1 MKFLNLLALL
11 AFIEYTCSQETIIPE
26 INCGT
31 TYCKEDRGIC
41 VGEPK
46 TYCLCREEYDTFPIE
61 SKESCTYQRKQQL
74 VAFLLE
80 AFCGFGVGHFY
91 TGNLY
96 LAIPKLIVYLLGF
109 SGILVL
115 RIVNMKTE
123 DNNPT
128 TLMLAL
134 TSCVVCCFIII
145 WHVADAFLYAL
156 ARYKDGNGVD
166 LLKW

>member
-1 MKFLNLLALL
+1 MKILLLL
-11 AFIEYTCSQETIIPE
+11 FIILQSYSQTTMPE
-26 INCGT
+26 INCGS
-31 TYCKEDRGIC
+31 TYCNEQLGIC

-46 TYCLCREEYDTFPIE
+46 SYCLCKEEYDTFPKD
-61 SKESCTYQRKQQL
+61 SNQSCTYVRKQQL

-80 AFCGFGVGHFY
+80 TFCGFGVGHFY

-96 LAIPKLIVYLLGF
+96 LAIPKLIVYLLGV

-134 TSCVVCCFIII
+134 TSCVVCCFIVI
-145 WHVADAFLYAL
+145 WHVVDAFLYSL
-156 ARYKDGNGVD
+156 ARYKDGNGID